1 MNARPNIIFINTDQ
15 HTWDAVSALGNQYVK
30 TPNID
35 WLHREGIAFRKS
47 YSADPV
53 CAPARASWMT
63 GVYGSENGVPF
74 NGGHMHADI
83 PDLGQLLN
91 QEGYHAVP

>member
-1 MNARPNIIFINTDQ
+1 MNDRPNIIFINTDQ

-35 WLHREGIAFRKS
+35 WIHREGIAFRKS

-53 CAPARASWMT
+53 
-63 GVYGSENGVPF
+63 
-74 NGGHMHADI
+74 
-83 PDLGQLLN
+83 
-91 QEGYHAVP
+91 